1 MGAFCLSRGT
11 SAMPLPPPP
20 PSLGD
25 FKPPPADKGR
35 KNLLGSIEGFS
46 ANKLKKTQTNDR
58 SAPQTSSKPSGGG
71 GIGGGGGGMFGGGVP
86 SLPSKAT
93 NRPTPPSSGGSRP
106 VPGGG
111 APAPTPSPGGFNP
124 FAGGG
129 QPSLPGRGPSPASR
143 PAPSAPSPAAP
154 SPMAP
159 SPVAPSPAASSS
171 GNTENGWTFHD
182 VSEFHDPPPCAET
195 AKTFP
200 SGGSGGFLKA
210 PGPGGGAPPP
220 TAAPP
225 RPGGGPPPRP
235 GGAPPPRPG
244 SRYVFLYCSNS
255 STACVHRQGGNFNCH
270 AALTD
275 RTWWDDLQ

>member
-11 SAMPLPPPP
+11 SAMPPPPPP

-71 GIGGGGGGMFGGGVP
+71 GIGGGIGGGGGGMFGGGVP

-93 NRPTPPSSGGSRP
+93 NRPTPP
-106 VPGGG
+106 
-111 APAPTPSPGGFNP
+111 PSPGGFNP

-159 SPVAPSPAASSS
+159 SPVASSS

-182 VSEFHDPPPCAET
+182 VSEFP
-195 AKTFP
+195 
-200 SGGSGGFLKA
+200 
-210 PGPGGGAPPP
+210 APPSFS
-220 TAAPP
+220 
-225 RPGGGPPPRP
+225 G
-235 GGAPPPRPG
+235 
-244 SRYVFLYCSNS
+244 
-255 STACVHRQGGNFNCH
+255 
-270 AALTD
+270 
-275 RTWWDDLQ
+275 